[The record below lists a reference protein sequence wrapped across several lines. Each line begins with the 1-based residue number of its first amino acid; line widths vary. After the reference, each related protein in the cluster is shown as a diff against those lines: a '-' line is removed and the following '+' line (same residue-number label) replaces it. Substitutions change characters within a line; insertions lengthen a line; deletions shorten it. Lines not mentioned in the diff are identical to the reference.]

1 MENSEKHPMQKL
13 KDELMNILNVIP
25 EGSKIHYLDY
35 PVHGNIGDLLIY
47 KGTEQFFSDN
57 KIKIMGQ
64 YSYHS
69 FPGKLSIPTDHIIVC
84 HGGGNLGDLYLP
96 HQNFREK
103 IVEQY
108 PNHRIV
114 ILPQTV
120 YFEQRNREEQARKIF
135 NQHRH
140 LYIFVR
146 DKKSLSR
153 LVGFTSKKF
162 VSPDMAHQLWPI
174 QVKRSPLKKT
184 LYLLRKDKE
193 KNNALR
199 LDNSQDIMDWSTL
212 LSEAEKS
219 SIKKMISDHNNKSP
233 AAAQSWSLLKNNL
246 IEKAVSVYS
255 QYDEITTSRLHGH
268 ILACLMN
275 KKNTLLDN
283 SYGKNSAYFQTW
295 TKLISTAR
303 FKDKN

>member
-1 MENSEKHPMQKL
+1 MEDLGKHPMQKL
-13 KDELMNILNVIP
+13 KDELLNILNVIP
-25 EGSKIHYLDY
+25 DGSKIFYLDY

-47 KGTEQFFSDN
+47 KGTEQFFNDN
-57 KIKIMGQ
+57 KIKVMGQ

-69 FPGKLSIPTDHIIVC
+69 FPDRLSIPTDHIIVC

-108 PNHRIV
+108 PKHRIV

-120 YFEQRNREEQARKIF
+120 YFEQKDREEQARKIF
-135 NQHRH
+135 NQHRDLH
-140 LYIFVR
+140 IFVR
-146 DKKSLSR
+146 DKKSLGR
-153 LVGFTSKKF
+153 LAALTSKKY

-174 QVKRSPLKKT
+174 KAKRSPLNKT
-184 LYLLRKDKE
+184 LYLLRNDKE
-193 KNNALR
+193 KKNTFR
-199 LDNSQDIMDWSTL
+199 LDGSQDIMDWNTL
-212 LSEAEKS
+212 LSEADKS
-219 SIKKMISDHNNKSP
+219 SIKKMISDHNGKSP
-233 AAAQSWSLLKNNL
+233 AAAQSWSQLMNNL

-255 QYDEITTSRLHGH
+255 QYDEIITSRLHGH

-283 SYGKNSAYFQTW
+283 SYGKNSAYYQTW
-295 TKLISTAR
+295 TNSISTAR